1 VDGKRI
7 GMDAIDFVLDYP
19 KLLTELEEII
29 RPEYTHLI
37 ERLREQDPHDLVVD
51 PEMEFDSIIDAIIY
65 IWKILVRD
73 FLKRD
78 YFPLN

>member
-7 GMDAIDFVLDYP
+7 GIDAIDFVLDYP
-19 KLLTELEEII
+19 KLLTELKEII

-37 ERLREQDPHDLVVD
+37 ERLREQDPHDLVD
-51 PEMEFDSIIDAIIY
+51 PEMEFDSRIDAIIH
-65 IWKILVRD
+65 IWKIPVRD
-73 FLKRD
+73 FIKRD